1 MDKYITDV
9 VQVYL
14 SIFYFLIPLSD
25 KPNSL
30 MVLPKLKT
38 NNKLLIYAHCF
49 VNTFL
54 TPKKHLMLNW
64 LRKDAQLACKRCPF
78 EG

>member
-1 MDKYITDV
+1 MDKYITDI

-30 MVLPKLKT
+30 IPSLTGKIIFYKFSG
-38 NNKLLIYAHCF
+38 CF
-49 VNTFL
+49 V
-54 TPKKHLMLNW
+54 
-64 LRKDAQLACKRCPF
+64 
-78 EG
+78 

>member
-30 MVLPKLKT
+30 MVFQSEKQTINYLYMHT
-38 NNKLLIYAHCF
+38 
-49 VNTFL
+49 VS
-54 TPKKHLMLNW
+54 
-64 LRKDAQLACKRCPF
+64 
-78 EG
+78 

>member
-1 MDKYITDV
+1 MDKYITDI

-30 MVLPKLKT
+30 MVRSSKVK
-38 NNKLLIYAHCF
+38 NKQQTTCICTLFRKYF
-49 VNTFL
+49 SNT
-54 TPKKHLMLNW
+54 
-64 LRKDAQLACKRCPF
+64 
-78 EG
+78 